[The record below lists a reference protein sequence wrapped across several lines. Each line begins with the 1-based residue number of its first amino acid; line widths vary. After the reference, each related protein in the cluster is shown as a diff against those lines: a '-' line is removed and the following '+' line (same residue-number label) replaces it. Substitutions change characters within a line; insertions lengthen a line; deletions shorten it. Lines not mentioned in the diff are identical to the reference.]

1 MEEHKIERAVLCG
14 LHADCFKKE
23 EQATE
28 VSLDELEA
36 LLETAGGVCVA
47 KVLQN
52 RHAPDPHSFVG
63 EGKAQEIKD
72 LAQLHDAEMVI
83 FDNDLSPS
91 QIRSTLPGGKA

>member
-14 LHADCFKKE
+14 LYADCFKKE

-28 VSLDELEA
+28 QTLDELEA
-36 LLETAGGVCVA
+36 LLETAGGVCVG

-63 EGKAQEIKD
+63 EGKAEEIRQ
-72 LAQLHDAEMVI
+72 LAENHQAGMVI
-83 FDNDLSPS
+83 FDNELSS
-91 QIRSTLPGGKA
+91 SARI